1 MVKGTRVAYLANVHF
16 IALKYL
22 HGKRPNGQITILF
35 HSNHGLNT

>member
-22 HGKRPNGQITILF
+22 HGKRPNGKITMLF
-35 HSNHGLNT
+35 LSIYGLNT